1 MGRVLHTRLQ
11 PVQSRQQL
19 VRAIWLATWGLL
31 VGSVVSLVCALIK
44 FFVLPDLSSWV
55 AISVPAASAV
65 LAFVGGLLWR
75 RDLKDAA
82 TAVDNYYSLK
92 DRATT
97 ALEFLADKRES
108 PVRELALAD
117 ALAHLEKVNPQQVV
131 PFRMPRV
138 LPYAVAT
145 LSAALVL
152 VTLAIWNTPASA
164 SPAAPLEVV
173 FAQAERLTEEIKELE
188 AYAGKE
194 KDPEIEKLVKE
205 LKAAI
210 EELKQPNVDEREAL
224 AKLSEMQAALQA
236 EQAKHNPAAID
247 AQLQAVGEALALAE
261 PLAEAGQ
268 ALSSGNYEKAAQE
281 LEKAEAPEL
290 DRKTEKAVK
299 EKLEAAAKQM
309 SSDGQNSLSA
319 ATAEMSQGLG
329 GDGKKFSEGSS
340 KLAGE
345 ARKQGKRKKLTDLLK
360 KQCNCLGEC
369 KSECECNGSNA
380 AKGKGKGGKKFGS
393 GASGNELGEKTA
405 MFGNRKI
412 EKITG
417 KQSDSGE
424 TEVETTHS
432 PEGEQTAQREYRQ
445 NYAKYKKISESVLEN
460 EPIPL
465 GHRQTI
471 RRYFESIRPDQTE
484 TDQVEDEV
492 KKSN

>member
-11 PVQSRQQL
+11 PVRSRQQL

-31 VGSVVSLVCALIK
+31 VGSLVSLACALIK
-44 FFVLPDLSSWV
+44 YFAAPDVPTWV

-82 TAVDNYYSLK
+82 TAVDDYYSLK
-92 DRATT
+92 DRAAT
-97 ALEFLADKRES
+97 ALEFLTDKRES
-108 PVRELALAD
+108 PIRELALAD

-188 AYAGKE
+188 EYAGKE

-268 ALSSGNYEKAAQE
+268 ALTSGNYEKAAQE

-290 DRKTEKAVK
+290 DRKTEKAVR
-299 EKLEAAAKQM
+299 EKLDQAAKQM
-309 SSDGQNSLSA
+309 SSDGQNSLST
-319 ATAEMSQGLG
+319 ATGEMSQGLG

-369 KSECECNGSNA
+369 KSECECSGNGSSLSKN
-380 AKGKGKGGKKFGS
+380 KGGKKAGS
-393 GASGNELGEKTA
+393 SASGNELGEKTA
-405 MFGNRKI
+405 LFGNRKI

-484 TDQVEDEV
+484 TDQVEEEV
-492 KKSN
+492 KEGN